1 MRENRSETKSQ
12 VKNISVLSE
21 KKFEDMDRTK
31 YVI

>member
-1 MRENRSETKSQ
+1 MRENRPETKSQ

-21 KKFEDMDRTK
+21 KKFEYTDRAK